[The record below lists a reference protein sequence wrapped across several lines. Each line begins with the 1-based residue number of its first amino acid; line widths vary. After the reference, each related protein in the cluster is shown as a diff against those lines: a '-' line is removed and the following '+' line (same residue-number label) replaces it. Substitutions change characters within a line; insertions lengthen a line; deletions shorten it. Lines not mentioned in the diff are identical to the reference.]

1 MIEMKVKGIAFDQ
14 KSMMPVVILV
24 DEFEERVLPIWIGFF
39 EANAIALAIEGLEPP
54 RPMTH
59 DLMKDILQNLK
70 AKMISIYIDDLRD
83 STYYARL
90 NLETSAGVIDIDAR
104 PSDAIALA
112 LRIKAP
118 IYVAEKVLMGA
129 TVSDKPIDEEEVQ
142 KHKESLKNIKPEDFT
157 N

>member
-14 KSMMPVVILV
+14 KSMVPVIILV

-70 AKMISIYIDDLRD
+70 AKMVSIYIDDLKD
-83 STYYARL
+83 STFYARL
-90 NLETSAGVIDIDAR
+90 NLETNAGMVDIDAR

-112 LRIKAP
+112 LRTKVP

-129 TVSDKPIDEEEVQ
+129 TSSDKPIDEEEVQ
-142 KHKESLKNIKPEDFT
+142 KHKESLKDIRPEDFI